1 MTSTKPLQVGP
12 QQGVGGT
19 PLSTQDQS
27 HHWKYNLSIQ
37 LNLSKTVVD
46 KDKLAFRFE
55 YKERRVLQQHT
66 ERGQEELSHVRGQE
80 QKSGGPHAQGWWP
93 RAATLPEARGS
104 SQEE

>member
-12 QQGVGGT
+12 PQGVGST

-55 YKERRVLQQHT
+55 YKERRVLQQHA
-66 ERGQEELSHVRGQE
+66 ERGQEELSHVRGQG
-80 QKSGGPHAQGWWP
+80 QKLGGPHA
-93 RAATLPEARGS
+93 
-104 SQEE
+104 